1 MDTLIIKDLAAS
13 CRIGV
18 FEWEQEQSQPIWID
32 LEVAIDAAR
41 AAAKDDVR
49 DAVDYGRLVTLVKQ
63 HAEHHRF
70 RLLET
75 LAEGIAK
82 LILNEFASTQV
93 LVRVKK
99 RALPGIDYAAVEV
112 VRTEVSHAHSPG

>member
-1 MDTLIIKDLAAS
+1 MPDTLSIKDLAAS

-18 FEWEQEQSQPIWID
+18 FEWEQQTPQPIWID

-49 DAVDYGRLVTLVKQ
+49 EAVDYGRLVTMVKQ

-75 LAEGIAK
+75 LAEGLAQ
-82 LILNEFASTQV
+82 LILKEFTAPEV
-93 LVRVKK
+93 RVRVKK
-99 RALPGIDYAAVEV
+99 RALPGVEHAAVEI
-112 VRTEVSHAHSPG
+112 VRPRGP

>member
-1 MDTLIIKDLAAS
+1 MPDKLLIKDLAAS

-18 FEWEQEQSQPIWID
+18 FDWEQATPQPIWID
-32 LEVAIDAAR
+32 LELAIDAAR

-49 DAVDYGRLVTLVKQ
+49 QAVDYGRLVTMVKQ
-63 HAEHHRF
+63 HTEHHRF

-75 LAEGIAK
+75 LAEGLAQ
-82 LILNEFASTQV
+82 LILKEFATSQV

-99 RALPGIDYAAVEV
+99 RALPGIDSAAVEV
-112 VRTEVSHAHSPG
+112 VRPTPA

>member
-1 MDTLIIKDLAAS
+1 MPDKLIIKDLTAS

-18 FEWEQEQSQPIWID
+18 FEWEQQTPQPIWVD
-32 LEVAIDAAR
+32 LELAIDASR
-41 AAAKDDVR
+41 AAAKDDLH
-49 DAVDYGRLVTLVKQ
+49 DAIDYGRLVTAVKQ

-75 LAEGIAK
+75 LAEGIAQLVLK
-82 LILNEFASTQV
+82 EFNAPQV

-99 RALPGIDYAAVEV
+99 RALPGVDYAAVEV
-112 VRTEVSHAHSPG
+112 VRGA